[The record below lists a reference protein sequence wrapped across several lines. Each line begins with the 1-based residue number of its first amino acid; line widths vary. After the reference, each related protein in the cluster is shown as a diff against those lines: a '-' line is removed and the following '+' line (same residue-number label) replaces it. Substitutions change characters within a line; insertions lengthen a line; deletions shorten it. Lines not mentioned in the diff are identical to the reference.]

1 MFLKL
6 FAGNSLEEKFEP
18 TAYPLSFSPFQ
29 NVLFFGVCFVC
40 NELLPIA
47 YKWAVRVNRS
57 MEEKEIVAV

>member
-47 YKWAVRVNRS
+47 YK
-57 MEEKEIVAV
+57 